1 MSARLPL
8 VLRQLG
14 RPPRPPGPPR
24 RLREPCRAASGS
36 GSQSGGQEGL
46 SGQQR
51 PQDGPAWSSQGP
63 GSPAPPARDSIA
75 REVIQNSKEVL
86 HLLQE
91 KNPAFKPVL
100 AIIQAG
106 DENLMQEINQNLAE
120 EAGLNITHV
129 CLPPDSSED
138 EIIDEI
144 LKMNEDTRVHGLALQ
159 ISEDLFSSKVLN
171 ALNPEKDVDGV
182 TDVNLGKLVR
192 GDAHECF
199 VSPVARAVI
208 ELLEKSGASLDG
220 KKILVVGAHGSLDAA
235 LQCLFQ
241 RRGSM
246 TMNSQWKTPQLQSKL
261 HEADIV
267 ILGSPKPEEIP
278 LTWIQ
283 PGTTVLNC
291 FHDLLS
297 GKLSCSSP
305 RAHLNGLIAED
316 NLGLL
321 AAALRIQNMVSSGRR
336 WLREQQHRRWRLHSL
351 KLQPLSPV
359 PSDIEISRA
368 QTPKAVDILAKE
380 IGLLADEIEIYG
392 KSKAKVRLSLLERLK
407 DQADGKYVLVAG
419 ITPTPLGEGKST
431 VTIGLVQALTAHLN
445 VNSFAC
451 LRQPSQGPTFGVK
464 GGAAG
469 GGYAQVIPMEEF
481 NLHLT
486 GDIHAITAANN
497 LLAAA
502 IDTRI
507 LHENTQT
514 DKALYNRLVPL
525 VNGVREFSEI
535 QLARLKKLGI
545 NKTDPSMLTEEEMSK
560 FARLNIDPTTITWQ
574 RVLDTNDRF
583 LRKITIGQASTEKG
597 YSRQAQFDI
606 AVASEIMAVLALTD
620 SLKDMKE
627 RLGRM
632 VVASDKNG
640 QPVTAEDL
648 GVTGALTVLMKDAIK
663 PNLMQTLEGTPV
675 FVHAGPFANIAHG
688 NSSVLADKIA
698 LKLVGEEGFVVT
710 EAGFGADIGMEK
722 FFNIKCRA
730 SGLVPNVV
738 VLVATVRALKMHGGG
753 PSVTAGVPLKK
764 EYTEENIQLVADG
777 CCNLQK
783 QIQIAQLFGVPVVV
797 ALNVFK
803 TDTRAEID
811 LVCELAKRAGAFDAV
826 PCHHWSVG
834 GKGSVDLARA
844 VREAANKRS
853 RFRFLYDIQLPIV
866 EKIRAIAQS
875 VYGAKDIELSPE
887 AQSKIDRYTQ
897 QGFGNLPICMAKTH
911 LSLSH
916 QPERKGVPRDF
927 ILPISDV
934 RASIGAGFIYPLV
947 GTEAR
952 SANDSVSMMCGCIWL
967 SDVKG
972 PPWSQMSTMPGLPTR
987 PCFYDIDL
995 DAETEQVKGLF

>member
-1 MSARLPL
+1 MGTRLPL
-8 VLRQLG
+8 VLRQLR
-14 RPPRPPGPPR
+14 RPPHPPGPPL
-24 RLREPCRAASGS
+24 RLRVPCRASSGGGS
-36 GSQSGGQEGL
+36 GGREDLLGQRRLLDGQARSSRSPGG
-46 SGQQR
+46 R
-51 PQDGPAWSSQGP
+51 TPA
-63 GSPAPPARDSIA
+63 ARDSIV

-86 HLLQE
+86 SLLQE

-106 DENLMQEINQNLAE
+106 DDNLMQEINQNLAE
-120 EAGLNITHV
+120 ETGLNITHI
-129 CLPPDSSED
+129 CLPPDSSEA

-144 LKMNEDTRVHGLALQ
+144 LKINEDTRVHGLALQ
-159 ISEDLFSSKVLN
+159 ISENLFSNKVLN
-171 ALNPEKDVDGV
+171 ALKPEKDVDGV
-182 TDVNLGKLVR
+182 TDINLGKLVR

-199 VSPVARAVI
+199 VSPVAKAVI
-208 ELLEKSGASLDG
+208 ELLEKSGVNLDG
-220 KKILVVGAHGSLDAA
+220 KKILVVGAHGSLEAA

-241 RRGSM
+241 RKGSM
-246 TMNSQWKTPQLQSKL
+246 TMSSQWKTPQLQRKL

-267 ILGSPKPEEIP
+267 VLGSRKPEEIP

-283 PGTTVLNC
+283 PGITVLNC
-291 FHDLLS
+291 SHDFLS
-297 GKLSCSSP
+297 GKVGCGSP
-305 RAHLNGLIAED
+305 SIHFGGLIEED
-316 NLGLL
+316 DVSLL

-336 WLREQQHRRWRLHSL
+336 WLREQQHRRWRLHCL

-359 PSDIEISRA
+359 PSDIEISRG
-368 QTPKAVDILAKE
+368 QTPKAVDVLAKE

-392 KSKAKVRLSLLERLK
+392 KSKAKVRLSVLERLK
-407 DQADGKYVLVAG
+407 NQADGKYVLVAG

-545 NKTDPSMLTEEEMSK
+545 NKTDPSTLTEEEVSK
-560 FARLNIDPTTITWQ
+560 FARLDINPSTITWQ

-583 LRKITIGQASTEKG
+583 LRKITIGQGNTEKG

-620 SLKDMKE
+620 SLTDMKA

-632 VVASDKNG
+632 VVASDKSG
-640 QPVTAEDL
+640 QPVTADDL

-826 PCHHWSVG
+826 PCYHWSVG

-844 VREAANKRS
+844 VREAASKRS
-853 RFRFLYDIQLPIV
+853 RFQFLYDVQLPV
-866 EKIRAIAQS
+866 VDKIRTIAQA

-887 AQSKIDRYTQ
+887 AQAKIDRYTQ

-916 QPERKGVPRDF
+916 EPDKKGVPRDF

-947 GTEAR
+947 GT
-952 SANDSVSMMCGCIWL
+952 
-967 SDVKG
+967 
-972 PPWSQMSTMPGLPTR
+972 MSTMPGLPTR

-995 DAETEQVKGLF
+995 DTETEQVKGLF